1 MQGKVFTISNML
13 SFSRILLM
21 IPVAYCL
28 QAQFSFHREIA
39 VIIVLLA
46 MVTDAL
52 DGYLARKLNEISD
65 LGKIIDPLADKIGV
79 GIVVIMLMIF
89 GDIPLWFMSLVI
101 IRDVLIF
108 LGGSYVQMKKGVLL
122 VSTMSGKVTVVLI
135 SLTLIFAMLKT
146 PSFNSLYLFFLWSS
160 VAGMVYSFSIY
171 LKRFYSIIVSRSH

>member
-1 MQGKVFTISNML
+1 
-13 SFSRILLM
+13 M

-79 GIVVIMLMIF
+79 AS
-89 GDIPLWFMSLVI
+89 W
-101 IRDVLIF
+101 
-108 LGGSYVQMKKGVLL
+108 
-122 VSTMSGKVTVVLI
+122 
-135 SLTLIFAMLKT
+135 
-146 PSFNSLYLFFLWSS
+146 
-160 VAGMVYSFSIY
+160 
-171 LKRFYSIIVSRSH
+171 